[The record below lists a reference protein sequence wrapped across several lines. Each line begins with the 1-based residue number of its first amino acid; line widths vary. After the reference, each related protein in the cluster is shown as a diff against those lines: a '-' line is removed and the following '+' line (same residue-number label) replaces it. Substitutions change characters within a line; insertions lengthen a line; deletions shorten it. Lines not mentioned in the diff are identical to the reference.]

1 MNREI
6 SNFRNNNNYEPRY
19 IYYKNRKDKQ
29 CFLVIKV
36 ELPGKFRNLIR
47 ICYDYENEYPY
58 SNVKKL

>member
-47 ICYDYENEYPY
+47 ICYDYENEY
-58 SNVKKL
+58 LIL